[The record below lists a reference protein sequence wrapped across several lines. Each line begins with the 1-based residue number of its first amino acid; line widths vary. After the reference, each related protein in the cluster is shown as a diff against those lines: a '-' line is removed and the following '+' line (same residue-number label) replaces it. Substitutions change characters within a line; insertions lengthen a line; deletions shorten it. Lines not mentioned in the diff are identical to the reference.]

1 MKKVKV
7 NRNKVC
13 VNRIELPLKITVTK
27 RIVVT
32 LQNICYTFMSYLK
45 SIIAISELLGNH
57 FYLLPQTMVH
67 HQCIFNGCGRKR
79 EEENI
84 HRFSVSFLSISTH
97 LPNIYQRTY
106 SIFQKATCTLL

>member
-13 VNRIELPLKITVTK
+13 VNRIDLLLKITVTK

-32 LQNICYTFMSYLK
+32 IQNICYTFILT
-45 SIIAISELLGNH
+45 SIIAIRVLLGNH
-57 FYLLPQTMVH
+57 FHWLPQTMVH
-67 HQCIFNGCGRKR
+67 QQCIFNGCGRKR
-79 EEENI
+79 KEEKI

-97 LPNIYQRTY
+97 LPNTYERIY
-106 SIFQKATCTLL
+106 SIFQKATCTPL